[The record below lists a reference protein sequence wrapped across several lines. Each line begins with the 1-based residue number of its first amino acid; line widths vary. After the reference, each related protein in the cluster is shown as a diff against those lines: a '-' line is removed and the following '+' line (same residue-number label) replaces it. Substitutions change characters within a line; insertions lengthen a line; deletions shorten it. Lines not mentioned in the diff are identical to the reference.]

1 LFVNGWIMDKL
12 LIRAITAFYRSRAVE
27 DDRQPDHT
35 STRSTHLG
43 KGYVVLR
50 ATPEA
55 EPLAVY
61 RCMNR
66 GELKRLKRWP
76 AELIQPATAPASA
89 PVAVP
94 EATPVLLE
102 LVPVPRKTA
111 SGALPDSD
119 PDQAGLF

>member
-1 LFVNGWIMDKL
+1 MDE
-12 LIRAITAFYRSRAVE
+12 LIVRAITAFYRHRVPGES
-27 DDRQPDHT
+27 RQPDGT
-35 STRSTHLG
+35 SVCVTHLG

-50 ATPEA
+50 AMAEP

-76 AELIQPATAPASA
+76 AELLMPAVMPSAEKAPDVQAA
-89 PVAVP
+89 
-94 EATPVLLE
+94 PVLLD
-102 LVPVPRKTA
+102 LVPVPRKGQA
-111 SGALPDSD
+111 ESH